1 MEANSEF
8 LYVPQIIVNDALNTG
23 NVIKGSAILT
33 HRYMFIIADK
43 VDGAISVNK
52 PLYNQEYVSAF
63 IANPSEVDLI
73 VFEAEMLSSIP
84 PEFVYSVA
92 DFEMFSVQVGFGF
105 VGGLR
110 FRRKGGKVQSAS
122 VGKKEIRQNIKD
134 FYIDIIKK

>member
-1 MEANSEF
+1 MEAKIDF
-8 LYVPQIIVNDALNTG
+8 LHVPQIIVNDALNTG

-33 HRYMFIIADK
+33 HRYFFVLADK
-43 VDGAISVNK
+43 VDGYDSSNKTMFNKDYVN
-52 PLYNQEYVSAF
+52 AF
-63 IANPSEVDLI
+63 ISNPNEMDIV

-84 PEFVYSVA
+84 PEFVYPVA

-134 FYIDIIKK
+134 FYADIIKK